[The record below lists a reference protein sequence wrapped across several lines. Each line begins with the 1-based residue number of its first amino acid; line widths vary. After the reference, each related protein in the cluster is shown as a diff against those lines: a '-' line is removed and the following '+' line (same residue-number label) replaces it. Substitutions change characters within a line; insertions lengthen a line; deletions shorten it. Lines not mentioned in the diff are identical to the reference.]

1 MIVTHKLT
9 MDLGRAGVPPRI
21 DVSQDDRYSRNL
33 EIRLMANGGPF
44 CPPKGCNLLI
54 RYEKPDK
61 TGGSYDALPDGSRA
75 WRLSENLL
83 TVALAPQVCT
93 VPGTVHM
100 VVSFLQNQAEISSF
114 ALLLDVHKLPK
125 GIKPSRD
132 YVNITGFVPQPEQA
146 KVGQYLMVMGVDEFG
161 RVTVMGAAGE
171 AATLEIGRVET
182 LEYGSEPQVTE
193 MEGSTPAA
201 RVYQLG
207 LPAGQPGAQ
216 GPQGATG
223 QNGQTPVKG
232 VDYWTEAD
240 RTAIMGDVERHI
252 QEQLADVSQV
262 APEFANSIEGCTDTT
277 KLYVLPDGYIYAYMY
292 TKNGGTSGSANLVP
306 SSQDFTSTAPLNG
319 TGYMDGYY
327 ASSSSPYYG
336 TDSACV
342 ITGWI
347 PNHIFSK
354 TQLPPTLYIKG
365 AGIDPTN
372 SHCRIQYSSDKEHIG
387 GAQGSNI
394 PLYYTVE
401 ELGTQYYRLTPA
413 MRDDGYSQL
422 GHTYGD
428 TVSGYVRFSL
438 LGTGE
443 NLIITFNEEIAE
455 GPSTGS
461 YAWTNTGRAFIATDY
476 GDKILQLEETGE
488 AQEKKIQMLE
498 ATAVTQGQ
506 RIVALE
512 NTENKL
518 PDYVVEEAESV
529 ISRVM
534 ATQGSNTFLLGA
546 ISDLHY
552 GNNHAEAGVHHAAQA
567 LAYINRRMKLD
578 AVTVLGDYTD
588 GYPTQNY
595 DDAIRDFQTV
605 NDLLD
610 DLRTVPNLRLQGN
623 HDYYPAAPMTVH
635 RYINAFNDGITWG
648 SRSGGYGYRDFAD
661 FKLRIICLNTEEV
674 GAVDGGK
681 NGNSI
686 YCSAEQYNWFARAL
700 DLTGKEDA
708 SQWRILLLSHQ
719 PLDWYEQSGRY
730 IFGQILKNYAAGT
743 AWTAAAGDVSCD
755 FRGKNAAKIIANI
768 HGHVHNLLTGYIF
781 CDTGAGTLTSVKRI
795 CTPEACTGRENQY
808 AGNWAEVSS
817 YPKTPDTAED
827 TAFCIYCIDLDSDT
841 VHAVCYGAGYD
852 RTVSS

>member
-9 MDLGRAGVPPRI
+9 MDLARAGVSPRV
-21 DVSQDDRYSRNL
+21 DVSQDDRYTRNL
-33 EIRLMANGGPF
+33 EIRLQANGAPF
-44 CPPKGCNLLI
+44 YPPKGCSLLI

-61 TGGSYDALPDGSRA
+61 TGGSYDTLPDGSAA
-75 WRLSENLL
+75 WSVSENLL

-100 VVSFLQNQAEISSF
+100 VISLLLNEAEISSF

-125 GIKPSRD
+125 GIKPSRE

-146 KVGQYLMVMGVDEFG
+146 KVGQYLMVMDVDDFG
-161 RVTVMGAAGE
+161 RVTVMGAAGG

-201 RVYQLG
+201 RLYQLG
-207 LPAGQPGAQ
+207 LPAGQPGTQ

-240 RTAIMGDVERHI
+240 QAAIMGDVERHI

-262 APEFANSIEGCTDTT
+262 SPEFANSIDECTDTT

-292 TKNGGTSGSANLVP
+292 SETGGASGYTNLVP
-306 SSQDFTSTAPLNG
+306 TSQDFDSTAVLNG

-336 TDSACV
+336 ADTDCV

-347 PNHIFSK
+347 PNHNFTK
-354 TQLPPTLYIKG
+354 TNVPPTLYIKG
-365 AGIDPTN
+365 AGIDSTN
-372 SHCRIQYSSDKEHIG
+372 SHCRIQYSSDKQNIG

-394 PLYYTVE
+394 PVYYTVE
-401 ELGTQYYRLTPA
+401 ELGDLYYRLTPV

-443 NLIITFNEEIAE
+443 NLIVTFDEEIVE

-461 YAWTNTGRAFIATDY
+461 YAWTNTGRAFVATDY
-476 GDKILQLEETGE
+476 GDKIQELEESGEAQANRIQTLEETSA
-488 AQEKKIQMLE
+488 AQAARIAELE
-498 ATAVTQGQ
+498 DTG
-506 RIVALE
+506 
-512 NTENKL
+512 NTI
-518 PDYVVEEAESV
+518 PAYVVEEAEAV
-529 ISRVM
+529 ISRVL
-534 ATQGSNTFLLGA
+534 AAQGRNTFLLGA
-546 ISDLHY
+546 VSDLHY
-552 GNNHAEAGVHHAAQA
+552 GNNNAVAGVKHAGQA
-567 LAYINRRMKLD
+567 LSYINRRMKLD
-578 AVTVLGDYTD
+578 AVAVLGDYTD
-588 GYPTQNY
+588 GYPGESY
-595 DDAIRDFQTV
+595 ADALKDFQTV
-605 NDLLD
+605 NTLLD
-610 DLRTVPNLRLQGN
+610 ELRSVPNFRLQGN
-623 HDYYPAAPMTVH
+623 HDFYSNAPQTVH
-635 RYINAFNDGITWG
+635 RYINAYNEGITWG
-648 SRSGGYGYRDFAD
+648 SRSGGYGYRDFGD
-661 FKLRIICLNTEEV
+661 FKLRIICVNTEE
-674 GAVDGGK
+674 GASA
-681 NGNSI
+681 NSNSI
-686 YCSAEQYNWFARAL
+686 FCSAAQYNWFAQAL
-700 DLTGKEDA
+700 DLSGKADA
-708 SQWRILLLSHQ
+708 AAWRILILSHQ
-719 PLDWYEQSGRY
+719 PLDWYEQNSRY
-730 IFGQILKNYAAGT
+730 VFGQILKHYAAGT
-743 AWTAAAGDVSCD
+743 AWTASAGDVSCD

-768 HGHVHNLLTGYIF
+768 HGHVHNLLTGYVF
-781 CDTGAGTLTSVKRI
+781 CDTGAGTQTSVRRI

-808 AGNWAEVSS
+808 TGDWAEATS

-827 TAFCIYCIDLDSDT
+827 TAFCIYCIDLDNDT
-841 VHAVCYGAGYD
+841 VHAICYGAGYD
-852 RTVSS
+852 RTVSC